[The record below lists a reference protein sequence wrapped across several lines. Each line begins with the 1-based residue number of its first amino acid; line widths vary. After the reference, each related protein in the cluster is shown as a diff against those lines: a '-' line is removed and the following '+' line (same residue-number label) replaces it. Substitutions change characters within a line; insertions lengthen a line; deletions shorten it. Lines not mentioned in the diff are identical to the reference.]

1 MFSKIKSYVIIFI
14 ILATPLNSL
23 FLSMLV
29 SSSNSSSTILSSDYT
44 EGTGDLSPNAET
56 GLLWSSTSGLTGDLT
71 TSPIIDFNTDSEL
84 VQIVYIGT
92 EIGLSK
98 IQVETGYINPIVSII
113 VMVVITALLF
123 ILGIIILE
131 RKDIGPQ

>member
-29 SSSNSSSTILSSDYT
+29 SNSNSSSTILSSDYT

-98 IQVETGYINPIVSII
+98 ISERPHGGQLMSMSNL
-113 VMVVITALLF
+113 M
-123 ILGIIILE
+123 ILA
-131 RKDIGPQ
+131 RYVRT